1 MIDKKWLEDYKLKA
15 ESCLELYTENATIK
29 NLAKI
34 ILTLVKEIESLPVE
48 APVKPATC
56 GHCWDCH
63 HFYSIKKLENVGY
76 CQNIST
82 NERIGKDVLI
92 HEDFGCIYFRSKLSV

>member
-34 ILTLVKEIESLPVE
+34 ILILVKEIEILPVE
-48 APVKPATC
+48 AGVSDDFCDTIFSLDDYVKKYFP
-56 GHCWDCH
+56 D
-63 HFYSIKKLENVGY
+63 SEIVIVKKEHLEKVEKYIAELTGGWQY
-76 CQNIST
+76 ISK
-82 NERIGKDVLI
+82 NSR
-92 HEDFGCIYFRSKLSV
+92 